1 MGVKLAETAGFC
13 MGVRRAV
20 DRVLDAARRD
30 RGPIYT
36 YGPLIHNPQT
46 VELLKKRGI
55 MPVGSIAEI
64 PAGAE
69 TTLVIRAHGIS
80 PAERQQ
86 IKARGVRI
94 IDATCPKVGRV
105 QAIIKKYAAR
115 GYGIVIVGDAGHPE
129 VTGLLGYAAGRGVVV
144 GTEEEAARI
153 PYTERLGIV
162 AQTTQD
168 TTTYDDIINV
178 IKGKMPQALVFNTIC
193 DSTGKR
199 QTEIKELAAQMDAIV
214 IVGGSNSANTRRLV
228 ELAEHQGK
236 PTFYIETAEELK
248 NHSWGDYAG
257 IGVSAGASTPNWII
271 DRVVNDITGFQA
283 QGGGKSRPLFN
294 FWLFLIRTDIYSAL
308 GAGSIYLAATLLQ
321 GNDAQGVNFG
331 IASLYVF
338 AMHILNRFTD
348 HKINVIGSVRE
359 ESYQKHE
366 VRYIFLALGALLT
379 ALVLALTQ
387 GAKPFLFLL
396 LLSLA
401 GVLYNAPLLP
411 NRWRFHSLK
420 EIPGSKNVSMALAWA
435 MVTSVLPAISAGNA
449 LESAI
454 FVAFAFAF
462 AFVMVFIRSVFFD
475 ILDMQNDRLMGWETI
490 PVVIGRLASLRL
502 LRLLWVLLVVL
513 LAVAFPVGWTPSVS
527 WALIICPFYLLI
539 CSKLYDRRAAFSLSG
554 MELWG
559 FLETNYIIAGVVGIL
574 WFACVRAAA

>member
-20 DRVLDAARRD
+20 DRVLDVARRGQ
-30 RGPIYT
+30 RPIYT

-46 VELLKKRGI
+46 VALLEKRGI
-55 MPVGSIAEI
+55 MPVDSIAEI

-69 TTLVIRAHGIS
+69 TTLVIRTHGIS
-80 PAERQQ
+80 PVERQQ

-105 QAIIKKYAAR
+105 QAIIKKYAAC

-144 GTEEEAARI
+144 GMKEEAARL
-153 PYTERLGIV
+153 PYMERAVIV

-168 TTTYDDIINV
+168 VAIYDDIIN
-178 IKGKMPQALVFNTIC
+178 IIRARMPQALVFNTIC

-214 IVGGSNSANTRRLV
+214 IVGGSNSANTRRLAG
-228 ELAEHQGK
+228 LAEQQGK

-283 QGGGKSRPLFN
+283 HGGGKSRPLFN

-308 GAGSIYLAATLLQ
+308 GAGSLYLAAALLQ
-321 GNDAQGVNFG
+321 GHDAQGVNFG

-348 HKINVIGSVRE
+348 HKINIIGSVRE

-366 VRYIFLALGALLT
+366 VRYIFLALAALLT
-379 ALVLALTQ
+379 ALILALVQ
-387 GAKPFLFLL
+387 GAKPFLLLL

-411 NRWRFHSLK
+411 SRWRFHSLK

-435 MVTSVLPAISAGNA
+435 MVTAVLPAVGGAGNA
-449 LESAI
+449 LQSAI
-454 FVAFAFAF
+454 GVAFAFV
-462 AFVMVFIRSVFFD
+462 FVMVFIRSVFFD

-502 LRLLWVLLVVL
+502 LRFLWVLLVVL
-513 LAVAFPVGWTPSVS
+513 LTVAFPVGWATSVS

-559 FLETNYIIAGVVGIL
+559 LLETNYIIAGVVGML